1 MTSTNAQT
9 TVKGLFEQGNY
20 PLTTMLDLTAFKE
33 VFWKEAEDSGEP
45 SAQDTAVWLETLC
58 LNVLEDSSAKL
69 EPTEENLASARAP
82 VPAPAPAASSSS
94 SSSSSSA
101 ETREADARKR
111 RSEYLKKKV
120 DPVFVPLLD
129 ALVHHQ
135 PEDVES
141 FIVERLQASIRRRGG
156 EGGGGGD
163 DLVAAASGV

>member
-1 MTSTNAQT
+1 MRALRAAKFTCAELANEAGYS
-9 TVKGLFEQGNY
+9 VKELVGSGFTPDEMRAVGFTAKQLRSAGL
-20 PLTTMLDLTAFKE
+20 KI
-33 VFWKEAEDSGEP
+33 ED
-45 SAQDTAVWLETLC
+45 
-58 LNVLEDSSAKL
+58 
-69 EPTEENLASARAP
+69 
-82 VPAPAPAASSSS
+82 
-94 SSSSSSA
+94 
-101 ETREADARKR
+101 
-111 RSEYLKKKV
+111 LKKKV